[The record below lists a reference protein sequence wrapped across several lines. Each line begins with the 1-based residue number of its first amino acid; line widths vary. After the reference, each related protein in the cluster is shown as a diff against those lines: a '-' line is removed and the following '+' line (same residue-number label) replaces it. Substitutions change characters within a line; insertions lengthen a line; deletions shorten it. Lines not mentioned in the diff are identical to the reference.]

1 MMAASQRPRGDYR
14 ARKSFGSGR
23 QRSRRAL
30 RLEPL
35 EQRQVLSV
43 SPVPMPVVQFMDVVF
58 DESAMVGR
66 LDNTMTVTIETG
78 SGTSKL
84 DAWIDL
90 NGDGSYGGAWERIA
104 SGVDVSEGENLLTFD
119 IPASARSGEVYAR
132 LLVSSEGNLAPG
144 GPAGEGDHLLTIL
157 PPAPGGFFGPPQQLA
172 GPIDPPRSADAAD
185 FDDDGDWDI
194 VMATDVG
201 LGRLTN
207 AEAGEAASAYP
218 TGGSLQARSVFVADR
233 DGNGQP
239 GYLATTNDSTEVTWF
254 DNDGSSDTVTTGH
267 GEIASLAAADMDGDG
282 DLDAIAASFYANE
295 IAWYENDGSD
305 QFDKHLVS
313 DQATWTEHV
322 LAADLDHDGD
332 IDLVSG
338 QRASDG
344 LDALAWFE
352 NDGSGQFST
361 HPVHESA
368 AVPALAH
375 NWFKTTSLE
384 SADLDGDGDVDLVA
398 SLRQYSRLPTEPYS
412 TVYAW
417 YENDGFGSFAFHE
430 LTAIS
435 AIQGDA
441 NLVTLTPA
449 DLDGDGDK
457 DLVVRKSGRSPLY
470 WYTNDGTGAFG
481 EAYAFDATGIGIPVD
496 VDGDGDLDLVAD
508 NGLNQMVWFE
518 NQPGEP
524 ASQLGD
530 VDIYHGICAPDG
542 DGYARLSLRTT
553 HSGLLTILVDLGELI
568 DGQSESPSLQ
578 LLDANQQAVGTSST
592 DGSILRIDYQTV
604 TAGDELTLVLSGVTS
619 NVELTICNLVELSD
633 GQLTVHDGTSVRYL
647 LGDANQLTVDNVVYD
662 TSTWELSGT
671 TLQGNDVEVVGSDA
685 SETAV
690 LSPFTAHFT
699 NPQTG
704 FEVTI
709 ESDKIVLNSSEG
721 DDTIH
726 INDSAG
732 DDSLYVDPDE
742 LTFDGGLDNN
752 FSHTAFGF
760 ETVLA
765 YSKNGGYDRVT
776 VNLPEQRAKVSPEL
790 TKSIGEQY
798 VRCKFFEDLSI
809 TADRAVV
816 WGSEQV
822 DSFQT
827 IGNVMTIDYGQPPSQ
842 NTFDFNLP
850 GEVTRIDNMLIV
862 LDDPGCLEKAWI
874 QADSIR
880 AYGSGDS
887 LVMHDF
893 EGDDVLIAK
902 PHKVVMANAPQTDNA
917 VGRGDL
923 YEVIARGFGDVRI
936 IADQGG
942 NDVAKLYDSADE
954 GVDVWA
960 AAYVESQTW
969 STMSSPKR
977 TFYRVWDFESVG
989 GYGFNGGLGETHG
1002 TNAKDHT
1009 EAANF
1014 VYERG
1019 TWEDLQT

>member
-1 MMAASQRPRGDYR
+1 MMAASQTARGNYG
-14 ARKSFGSGR
+14 ARKTFESSR
-23 QRSRRAL
+23 QRSPRVL

-35 EQRQVLSV
+35 EQRRVLSV
-43 SPVPMPVVQFMDVVF
+43 SPLPVEPLTSVAF

-66 LDNTMTVTIETG
+66 LDNTMTVTVETG

-104 SGVDVSEGENLLTFD
+104 TGVELSEGENVLTFD
-119 IPASARSGEVYAR
+119 IPASARSGETYAR

-157 PPAPGGFFGPPQQLA
+157 PPAAGGLFGSPQQLA
-172 GPIDPPRSADAAD
+172 GPIDGPRSADAAD
-185 FDDDGDWDI
+185 FDGDGDWDI
-194 VMATDVG
+194 VMATDAG

-207 AEAGEAASAYP
+207 AEAGKAASAYP
-218 TGGSLQARSVFVADR
+218 SGGSMQARSVFVADR

-239 GYLATTNDSTEVTWF
+239 GYLATTRGSTEVTWF
-254 DNDGSSDTVTTGH
+254 DNGSPSKTVTTGH
-267 GEIASLAAADMDGDG
+267 GRISSLAAADMDGDG
-282 DLDAIAASFYANE
+282 DLDAIAASFYAHE

-313 DQATWTEHV
+313 DQTTQTEHV

-361 HPVHESA
+361 HAVHESA
-368 AVPALAH
+368 AVPESPC

-435 AIQGDA
+435 ATQGDA

-457 DLVVRKSGRSPLY
+457 DLVVRKSGQSPLY
-470 WYTNDGTGAFG
+470 WYANDGTGAFD
-481 EAYAFDATGIGIPVD
+481 EAYAFDAAGIGIPVD

-508 NGLNQMVWFE
+508 NGLDRMVWFE

-524 ASQLGD
+524 ASQLGE
-530 VDIYHGICAPDG
+530 VGIHHSTCVPDS
-542 DGYARLSLRTT
+542 DGNARLSLRTA
-553 HSGLLTILVDLGELI
+553 HSGLLTVLVDLGELT
-568 DGQSESPSLQ
+568 DGQGESPSLQ
-578 LLDANQQAVGTSST
+578 MLDANQQAVGTSSM
-592 DGSILRIDYQTV
+592 DGSILRIDHQAV
-604 TAGDELTLVLSGVTS
+604 TAGDEFTLVLSGVTS

-633 GQLTVHDGTSVRYL
+633 GQLTVHDGASVRYL
-647 LGDANQLTVDNVVYD
+647 LGDANQLAIDNVVYN
-662 TSTWELSGT
+662 TSTWELSGA
-671 TLQGNDVEVVGSDA
+671 TLQGIDVEVVGSEA
-685 SETAV
+685 SETVV
-690 LSPFTAHFT
+690 LSPFTAQYT
-699 NPQTG
+699 DPQTG

-709 ESDKIVLNSSEG
+709 ESNKIVLNGGEG
-721 DDTIH
+721 NDTLR
-726 INDSAG
+726 INDSFG
-732 DDSLYVDPDE
+732 DDWLQVSPDE
-742 LTFDGGLDNN
+742 LTFDGDRDDG
-752 FSHTAFGF
+752 FSHGAFGF

-765 YSKNGGYDRVT
+765 YSKNGGDDRVT
-776 VNLPEQRAKVSPEL
+776 ISLPEQRAKVSQEL

-809 TADRAVV
+809 SANSAVV

-827 IGNVMTIDYGQPPSQ
+827 IGNVMTIDYGQPPPK
-842 NTFDFNLP
+842 NTGDFFEPEEFILVMP
-850 GEVTRIDNMLIV
+850 ILVF
-862 LDDPGCLEKAWI
+862 DPGCLEKAWI

-923 YEVIARGFGDVRI
+923 YEVIARGFGNVRV

-942 NDVAKLYDSADE
+942 SDVAKLYDSGDE

-960 AAYVESQTW
+960 AAYVGSQTW

-977 TFYRVWDFESVG
+977 TFYKVWDFELVG
-989 GYGFNGGLGETHG
+989 GYGFNGGLGEDHG
-1002 TNAKDHT
+1002 TNAKDHA
-1009 EAANF
+1009 EAADF

-1019 TWEDLQT
+1019 TWDDLQT